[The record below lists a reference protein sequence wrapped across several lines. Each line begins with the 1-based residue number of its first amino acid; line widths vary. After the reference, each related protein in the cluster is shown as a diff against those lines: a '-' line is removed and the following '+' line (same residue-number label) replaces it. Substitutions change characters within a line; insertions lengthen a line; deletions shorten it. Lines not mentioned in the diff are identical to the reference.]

1 MKSEAE
7 NEIILEARGIAKSFP
22 GVKALDGVEIQ
33 VYRGK
38 LTALLGENGAGK
50 STLMNILSG
59 VFPPTSG
66 KLFFEGREVSF
77 ANTKQ
82 SQDLGIGIVFQE
94 LNLFPYL
101 TVAENIF
108 LGSEP
113 LNRFGLVD
121 FKEMN
126 RRAAELLQKFGL
138 AIEPQTLMVNLRV
151 GQRQMVEIA
160 KVLSHKPRV
169 VIMDEPTSAL
179 SESEIETLFGLINE
193 LKKDGV
199 GIIYIT
205 HKLDELHRIGDN
217 FTVFR
222 DGKFVISG
230 KLDEYKRED
239 LVKFMVGRE
248 LGNFQKKTS
257 RTQTEKVFRVEN
269 VSLKHPERQNEFLL
283 KDVNFQVNKG
293 EVVGIFGLIGAG
305 RTEMLETIFGL
316 HPKVSTAD
324 IFIEGKKVS
333 FRNPQD
339 AIFAGIG
346 LVPED
351 RRKEGVVLQM
361 SVGANA
367 SLASLEKAERFFYL
381 SKSAED
387 KYVNEYCQR
396 LRVKTPSLEQL
407 IQNLSGGNQ
416 QKVILAK
423 WLATKP
429 KVLLLDEPTRGID
442 INAKHEIYE
451 FINEL
456 AASGLGVVLVSSELP
471 EILSLSDR
479 IIVMCEGR
487 KTAEF
492 THENATEELIME
504 AALPKRK
511 TVTATK

>member
-1 MKSEAE
+1 
-7 NEIILEARGIAKSFP
+7 
-22 GVKALDGVEIQ
+22 
-33 VYRGK
+33 
-38 LTALLGENGAGK
+38 
-50 STLMNILSG
+50 
-59 VFPPTSG
+59 
-66 KLFFEGREVSF
+66 
-77 ANTKQ
+77 
-82 SQDLGIGIVFQE
+82 
-94 LNLFPYL
+94 
-101 TVAENIF
+101 
-108 LGSEP
+108 
-113 LNRFGLVD
+113 
-121 FKEMN
+121 
-126 RRAAELLQKFGL
+126 
-138 AIEPQTLMVNLRV
+138 MVNLRV

-193 LKKDGV
+193 LKKNGV
-199 GIIYIT
+199 GVVYIT
-205 HKLDELHRIGDN
+205 HKLDELHKIGDF

-222 DGKFVISG
+222 DGKFVVSG
-230 KLDEYKRED
+230 NLNEYKRED
-239 LVKFMVGRE
+239 LVRFMVGRE
-248 LGNFQKKTS
+248 LGNFQKRTS
-257 RTQTEKVFRVEN
+257 QTQAEEVFRAEN
-269 VSLKHPERQNEFLL
+269 ISLRHPERPNDFLI
-283 KDVNFQVNKG
+283 KEVDFQVNKG

-316 HPKVSTAD
+316 HPKVSTGE
-324 IFIEGKKVS
+324 IHIEGKRSS
-333 FRNPQD
+333 FRHPQD
-339 AIFAGIG
+339 AIASGIG

-367 SLASLEKAERFFYL
+367 SLASLKKAERFFYV
-381 SKSAED
+381 SKSAEE
-387 KYVNEYCQR
+387 KYVSDYCTR

-471 EILSLSDR
+471 EILGLSDR

-487 KTAEF
+487 KIAEF
-492 THENATEELIME
+492 THTEATEEKIME

-511 TVTATK
+511 